1 MTEGREGALPRAQA
15 GLPATEEW
23 GWYFYGI
30 TRRGAPATTQPQRG
44 DGARRT
50 AAWVLAPEGDE
61 GESVQA
67 LDCGAL
73 AAIVR
78 RVPLAQFSEEALRA
92 RHDDTAWFAEMAHR
106 HNRVIAAI
114 HRQQTILPAKFGS
127 VYARAEDVRRAVAE
141 AQEALLAQLERVEGC
156 DEWAVHIYAARRA
169 VAQRVAAEHPT
180 IRQLQHE
187 LATASPGRAYFL
199 QHKLDEE
206 RAAATDQALRELAQA
221 AYERLARAAAASWPK
236 ATRGRSP
243 RGGAGRV
250 TPLARSTPDA
260 HGEIEILR
268 AAFLVRRP
276 SAGPFLAEVH
286 SCVEGRDGVRCEYSG
301 PWSPYSFAVPTEEE
315 KP

>member
-1 MTEGREGALPRAQA
+1 M
-15 GLPATEEW
+15 
-23 GWYFYGI
+23 
-30 TRRGAPATTQPQRG
+30 
-44 DGARRT
+44 

-61 GESVQA
+61 GEPLQA

-78 RVPLAQFSEEALRA
+78 RVPLAQFSDDALRA
-92 RHDDTAWFAEMAHR
+92 RHDETAWFAEMAHR

-114 HRQQTILPAKFGS
+114 HQQQAILPARFGS
-127 VYARAEDVRRAVAE
+127 IYGRAEDVQRAVAA

-156 DEWAVHIYAARRA
+156 DEWTVHVYAHRPAI
-169 VAQRVAAEHPT
+169 AQRVAAEHPT
-180 IRQLQHE
+180 IHQLQHE

-206 RAAATDQALRELAQA
+206 RAAATEQALRELAQA

-276 SAGPFLAEVH
+276 SADPFLATLR
-286 SCVEGRDGVRCEYSG
+286 SCVESHDGVRCDYSG
-301 PWSPYSFAVPTEEE
+301 PWAPYSFAAPPEEE
-315 KP
+315 P

>member
-1 MTEGREGALPRAQA
+1 MTETREDTAAQA
-15 GLPATEEW
+15 RAKVPAADEW
-23 GWYFYGI
+23 GWYLYGI
-30 TRRGAPATTQPQRG
+30 TGRGALATTQQERG
-44 DGARRT
+44 NGARGMAT
-50 AAWVLAPEGDE
+50 LALDLGRDE
-61 GESVQA
+61 GEPVQA

-78 RVPLAQFSEEALRA
+78 RVPLAQLSEEALRA

-114 HRQQTILPAKFGS
+114 HQQQTILPAKFGS
-127 VYARAEDVRRAVAE
+127 IYARAEDAQRAVAE

-156 DEWAVHIYAARRA
+156 DEWAVHVYAARP
-169 VAQRVAAEHPT
+169 VIEQRVCAEHP
-180 IRQLQHE
+180 IIQQLQHD

-221 AYERLARAAAASWPK
+221 SYERLARAAAASWPK

-276 SAGPFLAEVH
+276 SADPFLATLR
-286 SCVEGRDGVRCEYSG
+286 SCVESHDGVRCDYSG
-301 PWSPYSFAVPTEEE
+301 PWAPYSFAAPPEEE
-315 KP
+315 P